1 MQNKRTPTHQCPL
14 LQKYVQTPKK
24 LYCVFCKF
32 VGHDEHDC
40 RAYDLMVGAKQDMY
54 RVQSEPQGPVA
65 RPQHDPACGGHG
77 GGFRERGRGGG
88 FGRGEGFGH
97 GRRPVTCY
105 NCGVVGHYARDCQ
118 SPTTTCNYCKSY
130 DHTIEE
136 CPTLIAKIR
145 EPKPVVH

>member
-1 MQNKRTPTHQCPL
+1 
-14 LQKYVQTPKK
+14 
-24 LYCVFCKF
+24 
-32 VGHDEHDC
+32 
-40 RAYDLMVGAKQDMY
+40 MY
-54 RVQSEPQGPVA
+54 RVQSETQGLAVG
-65 RPQHDPACGGHG
+65 PQHDPAYGGRG
-77 GGFRERGRGGG
+77 GGFRGRGRGGG

-97 GRRPVTCY
+97 GHEPVTCY

-145 EPKPVVH
+145 EPKPEAQQNIQLIAAE